1 MSTDFSS
8 IDRLV
13 EFGLGLSLAQQMVS
27 TMNHV
32 MNNTAVAGVNAG
44 TTGQNAVGQSAVTQP
59 VARFEWY
66 AVIDGLQVGALT
78 LQQVSELIKRG
89 KIAGETLLWRAGMPS
104 WQFAKNIPE
113 INKII
118 ILGQ

>member
-32 MNNTAVAGVNAG
+32 MNNSAVAGVNAG
-44 TTGQNAVGQSAVTQP
+44 TTGQSAVTQP

-78 LQQVSELIKRG
+78 PQQVSELIKRG